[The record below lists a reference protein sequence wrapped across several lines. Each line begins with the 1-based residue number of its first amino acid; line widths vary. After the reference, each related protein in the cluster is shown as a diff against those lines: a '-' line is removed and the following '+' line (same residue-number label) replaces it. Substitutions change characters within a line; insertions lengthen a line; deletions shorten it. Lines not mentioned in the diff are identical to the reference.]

1 MDVLQSGISIVLN
14 KFFPPIRYK
23 SVNASYSVGGAL
35 AGYTKTL
42 SNALMNAFLPKCII
56 GGRGDRFG
64 VLSQIFRASRLSFTI
79 IAVFAIPLMV
89 EADFCFDYVVEKS
102 SRICWFIL

>member
-1 MDVLQSGISIVLN
+1 MFYNQGISIVLN

-42 SNALMNAFLPKCII
+42 SNALMNAFLPEIVSLEGEVI
-56 GGRGDRFG
+56 DLEFYHRF
-64 VLSQIFRASRLSFTI
+64 LEQ
-79 IAVFAIPLMV
+79 
-89 EADFCFDYVVEKS
+89 VV
-102 SRICWFIL
+102 